1 MVGWA
6 GCDRGVL
13 AGTVRGMVPFSRRVF
28 EYLDYREYL
37 TDFYT
42 HQKANSYGFS
52 YRTFAKAVGC
62 KSVNH
67 PHLVITGRRNLTSA
81 MGVRF
86 AQACGLTEE
95 EQAYFSDLVAFTQ
108 AKTPTEKQHFYT
120 RLGRYAPF
128 RKVHK
133 LSEAQAT
140 YFSKWFIP
148 ATRELAA
155 RADFRAEPH
164 WIANMLQPSITVSQ
178 AKQALKTLGELGLI
192 AVDAAGSVTRSE
204 PLVSSGGPLGHHLVA
219 FHREMLERASEAI
232 ELIPREEREISSVT
246 VCVSQKRLIEL
257 KQQLREFR
265 QQLLRTAE
273 QDDEPER
280 VVQINVQLF
289 PLSKGKS

>member
-1 MVGWA
+1 MGH
-6 GCDRGVL
+6 RGVN
-13 AGTVRGMVPFSRRVF
+13 VQHMVPFPRRVF
-28 EYLDYREYL
+28 EYLDYRAYL
-37 TDFYT
+37 ADFYA
-42 HQKANSYGFS
+42 HQKANGYGFS
-52 YRTFAKAVGC
+52 YRTFARAAGC

-81 MGVRF
+81 MAVRF
-86 AQACGLTEE
+86 AQACGLPAEE
-95 EQAYFSDLVAFTQ
+95 RAYFSDLVAFTQ
-108 AKTPTEKQHFYT
+108 AKTPSEKQHFYT

-133 LSEAQAT
+133 LSEAEAT

-155 RADFRAEPH
+155 RPDFRAEPR
-164 WIANMLQPSITVSQ
+164 WIATELQPSITLAQ
-178 AKQALKTLGELGLI
+178 AKQALTTLRELGLLVI
-192 AVDAAGSVTRSE
+192 DEQGKAIRTE

-219 FHREMLERASEAI
+219 FHREMLDRARDAI
-232 ELIPREEREISSVT
+232 DIVPREEREISSVT
-246 VCVSQKRLIEL
+246 VCVSQRRLLEL

>member
-1 MVGWA
+1 
-6 GCDRGVL
+6 
-13 AGTVRGMVPFSRRVF
+13 MVPFPRRVF
-28 EYLDYREYL
+28 EYLDYRQYL
-37 TDFYT
+37 TDFYS

-81 MGVRF
+81 MAVRF
-86 AQACGLTEE
+86 AQACGLSGE
-95 EQAYFSDLVAFTQ
+95 EQAYFGDLVAFTQ
-108 AKTPTEKQHFYT
+108 AKSPSEKQHYYA

-133 LSEAQAT
+133 ITEAQAT

-155 RADFRAEPH
+155 RSDFRADPR
-164 WIANMLQPSITVSQ
+164 WIAAELIPHITPAQ
-178 AKQALKTLGELGLI
+178 AKKALQTLVELGMLTI
-192 AVDAAGSVTRSE
+192 DEQGRATRTE
-204 PLVSSGGPLGHHLVA
+204 PLVTSGGPLGHHLVA
-219 FHREMLERASEAI
+219 FHREMLDRANEAI
-232 ELIPREEREISSVT
+232 ELVPRDEREISSVT
-246 VCVSQKRLIEL
+246 VCVSQKRLLEL
-257 KQQLREFR
+257 KEQLREFR
-265 QQLLRTAE
+265 RQLLRTAE
-273 QDDEPER
+273 QDDVPER

>member
-1 MVGWA
+1 
-6 GCDRGVL
+6 
-13 AGTVRGMVPFSRRVF
+13 MVPFPRRVF
-28 EYLDYREYL
+28 EYLDYRQYL
-37 TDFYT
+37 TDFYV

-52 YRTFAKAVGC
+52 YRTFAKAAGC

-67 PHLVITGRRNLTSA
+67 PHLVITGRRNLTTA
-81 MGVRF
+81 MAVRF
-86 AQACGLTEE
+86 ARACGLSEE
-95 EQAYFSDLVAFTQ
+95 EQAYFGDLVSFTQ
-108 AKTPTEKQHFYT
+108 AKTPTEKQHFYS

-155 RADFRAEPH
+155 RPDFRAEPM
-164 WIANMLQPSITVSQ
+164 WVAAELQPSITAAQ
-178 AKQALKTLGELGLI
+178 ARKALKTLVELGLLAI
-192 AVDAAGSVTRSE
+192 DEQGKATRTE

-219 FHREMLERASEAI
+219 FHREMLERARDAI

-246 VCVSQKRLIEL
+246 VCVSQKRLLEL
-257 KQQLREFR
+257 KRQLREFR